1 LYESGWKLDGSKLF
15 IPSAFRF
22 LKFNSCLLDF
32 MQSTIDVTA
41 FGPLFWDLMALQ
53 DVLAAIEIQDALQLE
68 RRKVLLK
75 KGCPGWGSG

>member
-1 LYESGWKLDGSKLF
+1 
-15 IPSAFRF
+15 
-22 LKFNSCLLDF
+22 